1 MLSYDL
7 WRLILLI
14 CIAGTVSAVF
24 TWLWFRSN
32 AQRERESLHIRIAE
46 VTKEKEGLAG
56 KLQSLEPVC
65 TGLQTENQQLK
76 VCIARLEQMRVSD
89 EEKLRWMEQARNQ
102 MREAFDALAGQTL
115 QKNSELFASH
125 AREQMSALFRQA
137 KGDWNTHK
145 AQLENLFDPV
155 RENLHLLEGHVR
167 DLEQKREG
175 AYQGLTEQL
184 QHLSRAH
191 TEIRAAT
198 ITLSQALKSSTVRGR
213 WGEIQLRRVVE
224 MSGMIRHVAFE
235 EQTGT
240 DWGRPDMIIH
250 LPNAGIL
257 PVDAKVPLQ
266 AYLEASESDRPDEH
280 KRKMEEHAKAM
291 RSRIRELSRKKYW
304 EQFENAPDF
313 VVMFLPGDSFLSAAF
328 DQDPEI
334 LEYAMDQKVLISTP
348 VTLIALLRAVAYGWK
363 QHQVTENA
371 IHIAQQGQELYRR
384 LETFIEHFAELKTHL
399 NKSVEGYNKTLGS
412 LERRLIPIARRFQ
425 EMNLSEAEPQIPEEI
440 SIHAR
445 DVSPL

>member
-1 MLSYDL
+1 MISNNLLFLLLCLTCVISS
-7 WRLILLI
+7 ILM
-14 CIAGTVSAVF
+14 
-24 TWLWFRSN
+24 WLWCSFN
-32 AQRERESLHIRIAE
+32 ARQEKEVLNIRLAE
-46 VTKEKEGLAG
+46 VTTEKEGLTG
-56 KLQSLEPVC
+56 KLQSLEPIC

-76 VCIARLEQMRVSD
+76 IRIAQLEQMRISD
-89 EEKLRWMEQARNQ
+89 EEKLRWIAHAQNQ

-115 QKNSELFASH
+115 QKNSEVFAAN
-125 AREQMSALFRQA
+125 AREQMDALLRQA
-137 KGDWNTHK
+137 KGDWNTHN

-184 QHLSRAH
+184 EQLSRSH
-191 TEIRAAT
+191 TEIRTAT
-198 ITLSQALKSSTVRGR
+198 ISLTQALKSPTVRGR

-224 MSGMIRHVAFE
+224 MSGMLRHVAFE

-266 AYLEASESDRPDEH
+266 AYLEASETDRPEDH
-280 KRKMEEHAKAM
+280 KRKMEEHAKAI

-328 DQDPEI
+328 DHDPEI

-348 VTLIALLRAVAYGWK
+348 VTLIALLKAVAYGWK

-384 LETFIEHFAELKTHL
+384 LETFLSHFAELKTHL
-399 NKSVEGYNKTLGS
+399 NKSVEGYNKMLGS
-412 LERRLIPIARRFQ
+412 LERRLMPIARRFQ
-425 EMNLSEAEPQIPEEI
+425 EMNLGDAQPALPEEI
-440 SIHAR
+440 SLQAR
-445 DVSPL
+445 DTSSL

>member
-1 MLSYDL
+1 MISYSHPLLLLCITVALSS
-7 WRLILLI
+7 I
-14 CIAGTVSAVF
+14 F
-24 TWLWFRSN
+24 TWLWCRFN
-32 AQRERESLHIRIAE
+32 AQREKELLSVRLAEVTTEKQALTGKLQALEPAYEVLQSENRNLKIRIA
-46 VTKEKEGLAG
+46 
-56 KLQSLEPVC
+56 Q
-65 TGLQTENQQLK
+65 
-76 VCIARLEQMRVSD
+76 LEQIRISD
-89 EEKLRWMEQARNQ
+89 GEKIQWIEQARNQ

-115 QKNSELFASH
+115 QKNSELFASR
-125 AREQMSALFRQA
+125 AQEQVEALLRQT

-175 AYQGLTEQL
+175 AYQGLAEQL
-184 QHLSRAH
+184 ENLSRAH

-235 EQTGT
+235 EQAGT

-291 RSRIRELSRKKYW
+291 RSRIRDLSRKKYW

-328 DQDPEI
+328 DHDPEI
-334 LEYAMDQKVLISTP
+334 LEYAMEQRVLISTP

-371 IHIAQQGQELYRR
+371 LQIAKQGQELYRR
-384 LETFIEHFAELKTHL
+384 LETFLAHFAELKTHL

-412 LERRLIPIARRFQ
+412 LERRLMPIARRFQ
-425 EMNLSEAEPQIPEEI
+425 EMNLGDSEPEIPEEI
-440 SIHAR
+440 SIQAR
-445 DVSPL
+445 DISPS